1 MTTPTGKFPRKRTST
16 LTDLMSSILT
26 NRFVAPSRPSVDF
39 HLRRG
44 FGKGME
50 NGKSHSSRLA
60 LLQQLVGLDNLIEL
74 IYPG

>member
-16 LTDLMSSILT
+16 LADLISSILT
-26 NRFVAPSRPSVDF
+26 NRFVAPSADF

-50 NGKSHSSRLA
+50 NGKSDSSRLA
-60 LLQQLVGLDNLIEL
+60 LLQQLVGLDNLTKPL
-74 IYPG
+74 YPG